1 MPSNIIPFYKNKN
14 ILLTGGTGFLGK
26 MIIEKLLRT
35 CDVNKI
41 YVIVRPKK
49 GLTPKERLQ
58 KLFEEP
64 VFEKVR
70 SSNIKKILILEGDL
84 MEMNIGL
91 SKKDEEIIKNEVNV
105 VFHCGAFLNMDSKLH
120 EAVITNVRGTLAI
133 LDLMKDAKNLNSL
146 ILVSTAYSNCH
157 ESQIKEEFYGAP
169 IDPKF
174 LIKLVDKLD
183 ENILKEISSRLIG
196 KWPNSYVFT
205 KAVAESLLTSK
216 EYDIPVALF
225 RPAIVTPTAIEP
237 ISGWSDNLYGPL
249 GILLSAHCGILR
261 VIRGDYNL
269 KSHTVPGD
277 MCINALLCFAW
288 DLDRKWKSGKIS
300 PPVMNF
306 SAKNTKLLIPM
317 KQYIKL
323 GMIDYA
329 PFKKAIWYQMLF
341 MIKNKYVYDFMKFLL
356 HTIPAYLIDA
366 MLIIS
371 LRKPR
376 MKKIYSQ
383 VDKTSNV
390 LQYFLLREWGIDND
404 NVKELWS
411 KLSTEDRIVFNFDID
426 SIDIENYFR
435 NMAICLKKFI
445 LKEDI
450 TKLDLHR
457 KRHDRLKILHY
468 TLKYSLTGLAMYSI
482 FRAVTRVSNRYK
494 K

>member
-1 MPSNIIPFYKNKN
+1 MF
-14 ILLTGGTGFLGK
+14 GAQ
-26 MIIEKLLRT
+26 
-35 CDVNKI
+35 
-41 YVIVRPKK
+41 
-49 GLTPKERLQ
+49 ERLAS
-58 KLFEEP
+58 L
-64 VFEKVR
+64 VKV
-70 SSNIKKILILEGDL
+70 LA
-84 MEMNIGL
+84 EMLGGGGMPGG
-91 SKKDEEIIKNEVNV
+91 
-105 VFHCGAFLNMDSKLH
+105 HP
-120 EAVITNVRGTLAI
+120 EAVCSLGMSSWRARL
-133 LDLMKDAKNLNSL
+133 LN
-146 ILVSTAYSNCH
+146 
-157 ESQIKEEFYGAP
+157 QIKRYNE
-169 IDPKF
+169 
-174 LIKLVDKLD
+174 LVDATKRPPVELGQS
-183 ENILKEISSRLIG
+183 LGPEIPGTQVREASRPSRRLE
-196 KWPNSYVFT
+196 
-205 KAVAESLLTSK
+205 AVAEV
-216 EYDIPVALF
+216 YCGVGVAEHASAHTEAHESWEKDVQYTRLDYEF
-225 RPAIVTPTAIEP
+225 HPKDPAAQITPTAIEP

-249 GILLSAHCGILR
+249 GILLSSHCGILR

-450 TKLDLHR
+450 TKLELHR